1 MALPTTVLDGRFR
14 IDELLSQGAGGQVF
28 RGTDLTSGGPVAVKI
43 LHPSSAGSEEFLSR
57 FRRECRLL
65 VELDHPNAVR
75 VFGNGITPDK
85 LPYVAM
91 ELVTGKTLST
101 LVAERGCL
109 PPEEMADFLSQI
121 ADVLD
126 TAHAKS
132 VLHRDIKP
140 GNIMITATPDGHA
153 VAKVL
158 DFGIAKIMGN
168 DLINATVVTT
178 AGIAVGTPA
187 YMSPEQAMGKPL
199 DAYSDIYSLGVT
211 VFAALTGQLPFEGKN
226 DLQTMLAHVRAEI
239 PRFADKNPA
248 NRVPVP
254 VEGVVRAAMAK
265 TPTDRP
271 ASAGEF
277 ARRFHQALTQP
288 ESLPTTIE
296 KKETPRASVPSLTAP
311 SIQPPGE
318 IQPWML
324 AAVAFAIVG
333 GVLLALFFKSG

>member
-1 MALPTTVLDGRFR
+1 MANVLDGRFQ
-14 IDELLSQGAGGQVF
+14 IEELLSQGAGGQVF
-28 RGTDLTSGGPVAVKI
+28 RGTDLVNGEPIAVKI
-43 LHPSSAGSEEFLSR
+43 LHPASARSEEFLSR

-75 VFGNGITPDK
+75 VHGSGITPEG

-91 ELVTGKTLST
+91 ELVGGKTLSG
-101 LVAERGCL
+101 LVGEKGSLSA
-109 PPEEMADFLSQI
+109 EEMAVYLAQI
-121 ADVLD
+121 AEVLD
-126 TAHAKS
+126 AAHAKN

-140 GNIMITATPDGHA
+140 GNIMIMAAPDGKPI
-153 VAKVL
+153 VKVL

-168 DLINATVVTT
+168 DQMNATVVTT

-199 DAYSDIYSLGVT
+199 GVPSDIYSLGIT

-248 NRVPVP
+248 NRVPVA
-254 VEGVVRAAMAK
+254 VEGVVRSALAK
-265 TPTDRP
+265 PPEDRP
-271 ASAGEF
+271 ASAGDF
-277 ARRFHQALTQP
+277 ARRFADALLRREP
-288 ESLPTTIE
+288 ERVLREEQRPARQLAPILVSP
-296 KKETPRASVPSLTAP
+296 PASASRGNTA
-311 SIQPPGE
+311 E

-324 AAVAFAIVG
+324 AIIAAAIVG
-333 GVLLALFFKSG
+333 GVLLAAFFRG